1 MDYDKTVAL
10 YEKAGLIKKW
20 LDTPDANLHKHEKIW
35 YEKVTSKRNSE
46 FYQADDLIKR
56 ELVPSD
62 WESPYTDG
70 KGKSVKFPCE
80 MYQGHIPNKIER

>member
-1 MDYDKTVAL
+1 MDYSKTVAL

-20 LDTPDANLHKHEKIW
+20 LETPDANLHKAEQTW
-35 YEKVTSKRNSE
+35 YEKVTGKRNGE

-62 WESPYTDG
+62 W
-70 KGKSVKFPCE
+70 
-80 MYQGHIPNKIER
+80 

>member
-10 YEKAGLIKKW
+10 YEKAGLIKKG
-20 LDTPDANLHKHEKIW
+20 LDTPDANKHKW
-35 YEKVTSKRNSE
+35 EKVWYDKVKSKRTRE

-70 KGKSVKFPCE
+70 KGN
-80 MYQGHIPNKIER
+80 Q

>member
-1 MDYDKTVAL
+1 MDYDKTVQL

-20 LDTPDANLHKHEKIW
+20 KENPESYLHND
-35 YEKVTSKRNSE
+35 EKVWYDKVKSKRTGE
-46 FYQADDLIKR
+46 YYQADDLIKR

-70 KGKSVKFPCE
+70 KGKSVKFPE
-80 MYQGHIPNKIER
+80 ILLGRGLLS